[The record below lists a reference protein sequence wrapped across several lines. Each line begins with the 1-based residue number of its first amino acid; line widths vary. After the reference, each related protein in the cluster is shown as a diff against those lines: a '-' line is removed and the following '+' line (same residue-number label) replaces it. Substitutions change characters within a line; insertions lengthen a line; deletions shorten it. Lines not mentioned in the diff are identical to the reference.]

1 MQLASPEVKTSQA
14 ETLQVH
20 VRVARPSGV
29 LTKVPAPEYHVKYGF
44 LKNKNKKR
52 KGKIKLVI

>member
-1 MQLASPEVKTSQA
+1 VKAGQA

-29 LTKVPAPEYHVKYGF
+29 LTKVPGPEHHVKSGF
-44 LKNKNKKR
+44 LNNNNKNR
-52 KGKIKLVI
+52 KGKNKLVI